1 LGLHDMNGNVWEWC
15 QDWYEDTY
23 YRHSPRDNPK
33 GPDSGSKRVMR
44 GGSWADTPRFV
55 RTSNRD
61 SYEPTFR
68 FYVIGFRLV
77 LSPR

>member
-1 LGLHDMNGNVWEWC
+1 
-15 QDWYEDTY
+15 
-23 YRHSPRDNPK
+23 
-33 GPDSGSKRVMR
+33 VMR